1 MSEVLSPKRKAILDF
16 IATTTR
22 DRGYPPSVREI
33 GEHVGLTSS
42 ATVHSHLA
50 VLQREGYLYKD
61 PTKPRAIQ
69 VRYDAASPAPL
80 GTSPMRHVP
89 LLGSVAAGTGVLA
102 DQQVDELMP
111 LPESF
116 TGAGNVFML
125 KVRGESMIDIGIFD
139 GDYVVVR
146 EQQTAENGEIVVAGI
161 PGEEATVKTL
171 SRTANSVVLVPANEQ
186 FSPMEFS
193 PDEVVIYGKVVTVI
207 RSL

>member
-16 IATTTR
+16 IAATTR

-50 VLQREGYLYKD
+50 VLQREGFLYKD

-69 VRYDAASPAPL
+69 VRYDAASPAPMA
-80 GTSPMRHVP
+80 TSPLRHVP
-89 LLGSVAAGTGVLA
+89 LLGAVAAGTGVLA
-102 DQQVDELMP
+102 DQHVDELMP
-111 LPESF
+111 LPEVF
-116 TGAGNVFML
+116 TGSGNVFML
-125 KVRGESMIDIGIFD
+125 KVRGESMVDLGIFD

-146 EQQTAENGEIVVAGI
+146 EQQSAENGEIVVAGI
-161 PGEEATVKTL
+161 PGEEATVKSL
-171 SRTANSVVLVPANEQ
+171 SKTANSIVLIPANPA

-193 PDEVVIYGKVVTVI
+193 PEDVVIYGKVVTVI

>member
-1 MSEVLSPKRKAILDF
+1 
-16 IATTTR
+16 
-22 DRGYPPSVREI
+22 
-33 GEHVGLTSS
+33 
-42 ATVHSHLA
+42 
-50 VLQREGYLYKD
+50 
-61 PTKPRAIQ
+61 
-69 VRYDAASPAPL
+69 
-80 GTSPMRHVP
+80 MRHVP
-89 LLGSVAAGTGVLA
+89 LLGSVAAGTGVIA

-116 TGAGNVFML
+116 TGSGNVFML
-125 KVRGESMIDIGIFD
+125 KVRGDSMIDVGIFD

-171 SRTANSVVLVPANEQ
+171 SRTATSVVLIPANEQ
-186 FSPMEFS
+186 FSPMEFT

>member
-1 MSEVLSPKRKAILDF
+1 MSEVLSPKRRAILDF
-16 IATTTR
+16 IAATTR

-69 VRYDAASPAPL
+69 VRYDSDSPAPM
-80 GTSPMRHVP
+80 GTSAMRHVP
-89 LLGSVAAGTGVLA
+89 LLGSVAAGTGVIA
-102 DQQVDELMP
+102 DQHVDELMP
-111 LPESF
+111 LPEAF
-116 TGAGNVFML
+116 TGSGNVFML
-125 KVRGESMIDIGIFD
+125 KVRGDSMIDVGIFD

-171 SRTANSVVLVPANEQ
+171 SRTATSVVLIPANEQ
-186 FSPMEFS
+186 FSPMEFH
-193 PDEVVIYGKVVTVI
+193 PDEVAIYGKVVTVI

>member
-1 MSEVLSPKRKAILDF
+1 
-16 IATTTR
+16 
-22 DRGYPPSVREI
+22 
-33 GEHVGLTSS
+33 
-42 ATVHSHLA
+42 
-50 VLQREGYLYKD
+50 
-61 PTKPRAIQ
+61 
-69 VRYDAASPAPL
+69 
-80 GTSPMRHVP
+80 MRHVP
-89 LLGSVAAGTGVLA
+89 LLGSVAAGTGVIA

-116 TGAGNVFML
+116 TGSGNVFML
-125 KVRGESMIDIGIFD
+125 KVRGDSMIDVGIFD

-171 SRTANSVVLVPANEQ
+171 SRTATSVVLIPANEQ
-186 FSPMEFS
+186 FSPMEFR

>member
-1 MSEVLSPKRKAILDF
+1 
-16 IATTTR
+16 
-22 DRGYPPSVREI
+22 
-33 GEHVGLTSS
+33 
-42 ATVHSHLA
+42 
-50 VLQREGYLYKD
+50 
-61 PTKPRAIQ
+61 
-69 VRYDAASPAPL
+69 
-80 GTSPMRHVP
+80 
-89 LLGSVAAGTGVLA
+89 VAAGTGVLA

-125 KVRGESMIDIGIFD
+125 KVRGESMIDLGIFD

-171 SRTANSVVLVPANEQ
+171 SRTANSVVLIPANEQ